1 MSGAA
6 RLVVRA
12 GPRSF
17 TPLNSYVAE
26 VPVMSVTTESLQTPS
41 RQATALP
48 GDYLERVYAGVLG
61 KLIGVFLGRPF
72 ENWTHQRIMAELGTI
87 DYYVHERLGVPLVVT
102 DDDVAGTFTF
112 LRAFDEHGTKADLSA
127 EEIGKT
133 WLNNIVE
140 NRAILWWGGSGNSS
154 EHTAWLNLKR
164 GIAAPASGSIE
175 TNGQTVAE
183 QIGAQIFIDGWAMV
197 APGQPQLAARLAT
210 QAARVSHD
218 GEAVYAATLIAA
230 MEAEAFVSNDV
241 DHLIE
246 VGLSVIPKDSLIARL
261 IADVRR
267 WHAELPD
274 WRDCRQRIQDHYGY
288 DKFPGNCHVVPNHAL
303 IIMSVLYAP
312 DDLQKALMIVNTS
325 GWDTDCNSGNVGC
338 LLGIKLGLAGVN
350 AGPDWRG
357 PIADKMLISS
367 ADGGNAVTDAVR
379 IAYQIA
385 GFGHQLAGMPTP
397 DAPKRGAVFHFSLPG
412 SVQGF
417 EADSRNGVPAGLHVE
432 NHDGK
437 LALRFK
443 WLAPDQ
449 NLSAMTPTFSPP
461 NAPQM
466 PVYELMAT
474 PLVYSGQWI
483 EASVSAPAT
492 NAAPVTVGLRIKVY
506 GKGETLNVVDG
517 EHQTLAP
524 GQTAQ
529 LRWRLPDTGG
539 QPIQQIGFNLSTEA
553 LQSNGAIEVDY
564 LRWDGAPELRL
575 RRPDDAGDFWR
586 QAWIN
591 SVSIFSKNFPAA
603 FRISQSVGEGI
614 IIHGTRHWTDYTV
627 SSNVNIHLG
636 HEGGLAFRVQGLRR
650 YYALLLSRDGFA
662 RLVKTRDGKR
672 TVLAEKAFDWALEK
686 PHLMTISVRG
696 DRIDASLDG
705 QPVFSVRDDK
715 QGYENGGIGLVINEG
730 ALSTSE
736 IRVSAVQA

>member
-1 MSGAA
+1 M
-6 RLVVRA
+6 
-12 GPRSF
+12 
-17 TPLNSYVAE
+17 
-26 VPVMSVTTESLQTPS
+26 SLQ
-41 RQATALP
+41 Q
-48 GDYLERVYAGVLG
+48 DYLERVYAGVLG

-87 DYYVHERLGVPLVVT
+87 EYYVHDRLGVPLVVT

-112 LRAFDEHGTKADLSA
+112 LRAFDEHGVKPELSS

-164 GIAAPASGSIE
+164 GIPAPASGSIE
-175 TNGQTVAE
+175 VNGQTVAE

-197 APGQPQLAARLAT
+197 SPGQPELAARLAE
-210 QAARVSHD
+210 QAATVSHD
-218 GEAVYAATLIAA
+218 GEAVHAAKLLAA
-230 MEAEAFVSNDV
+230 MEAEAFVSDDV
-241 DHLIE
+241 EHLLE

-261 IADVRR
+261 ISDVRHWR
-267 WHAELPD
+267 AELPE

-303 IIMSVLYAP
+303 IIMSLLYAP

-325 GWDTDCNSGNVGC
+325 GWDTDCNSGNLGC
-338 LLGIKLGLAGVN
+338 LLGIKLGLAGVD

-357 PIADKMLISS
+357 PIADRMLISS
-367 ADGGNAVTDAVR
+367 ADGGSAVTDAVR

-385 GFGHQLAGMPTP
+385 GFGYQLAGMPAP
-397 DAPKRGAVFHFSLPG
+397 DIPKNGALFHFSLPG

-417 EADSRNGVPAGLHVE
+417 EADSGKGSPGALSVE
-432 NHDGK
+432 NSDGA
-437 LALRFK
+437 LALRIK
-443 WLAPDQ
+443 SLAPGQ
-449 NLSAMTPTFSPP
+449 TLAAMTPTFSPS

-483 EASVSAPAT
+483 ETKLAAEPD
-492 NAAPVTVGLRIKVY
+492 NAAPVSVNLRVKVY
-506 GKGETLNVVDG
+506 GKGDTLNTIDG
-517 EHQTLAP
+517 EPQTLLP
-524 GQTAQ
+524 GQSTL

-539 QPIQQIGFNLSTEA
+539 QPIQQIGFSLTTA
-553 LQSNGAIEVDY
+553 APQAKGTVLVDY
-564 LRWDGAPELRL
+564 LRVDGPPELRL
-575 RRPDDAGDFWR
+575 RRPDEGGDFWR
-586 QAWIN
+586 FAWIN

-614 IIHGTRHWTDYTV
+614 IIHGTRQWGDYTV
-627 SSNVNIHLG
+627 SSSIAVHLG

-650 YYALLLSRDGFA
+650 FYAMLLSRDGYL
-662 RLVKTRDGKR
+662 RLVKVRDGKR
-672 TVLAEKAFDWALEK
+672 TVLAEQAYAWALER
-686 PHLMTISVRG
+686 PYQMSVTLNG
-696 DRIDASLDG
+696 NQIGCSIEG
-705 QPVFSVRDDK
+705 QSVFSVRDVT
-715 QGYENGGIGLVINEG
+715 QPYENGGIGLLINEG

-736 IRVSAVQA
+736 IRVNGN

>member
-1 MSGAA
+1 M
-6 RLVVRA
+6 
-12 GPRSF
+12 
-17 TPLNSYVAE
+17 
-26 VPVMSVTTESLQTPS
+26 SLQ
-41 RQATALP
+41 Q
-48 GDYLERVYAGVLG
+48 DYLERVYAGVLG

-87 DYYVHERLGVPLVVT
+87 EYYVHDRLGVPLVVT

-112 LRAFDEHGTKADLSA
+112 LRAFDEHGVKPELSS

-164 GIAAPASGSIE
+164 GIPAPASGSIAV
-175 TNGQTVAE
+175 NGQTVAE

-197 APGQPQLAARLAT
+197 SPGQPELAARLAE
-210 QAARVSHD
+210 QAATVSHD
-218 GEAVYAATLIAA
+218 GEAVHAAKLLAA
-230 MEAEAFVSNDV
+230 MEAEAFVSDDV
-241 DHLIE
+241 EHLLE

-261 IADVRR
+261 ISDVRH
-267 WHAELPD
+267 WHAELPE

-303 IIMSVLYAP
+303 IIMSLLYAP

-325 GWDTDCNSGNVGC
+325 GWDTDCNSGNLGC
-338 LLGIKLGLAGVN
+338 LLGIKLGLAGVD

-357 PIADKMLISS
+357 PIADRMLISS
-367 ADGGNAVTDAVR
+367 ADGGSAVTDAVR

-385 GFGHQLAGMPTP
+385 GFGYQLAGMPAP
-397 DAPKRGAVFHFSLPG
+397 DAPKNGALFHFSLPG

-417 EADSRNGVPAGLHVE
+417 EADSGKGSPGALSVE
-432 NHDGK
+432 NTGGA
-437 LALRFK
+437 LALRIRS
-443 WLAPDQ
+443 LAPGQ
-449 NLSAMTPTFSPP
+449 TLAAMTPTFSPS

-483 EASVSAPAT
+483 ETKLAAEPDNSAPVSV
-492 NAAPVTVGLRIKVY
+492 NLRVNVY
-506 GKGETLNVVDG
+506 GKGDTLNTIDG
-517 EHQTLAP
+517 EPQTLSP
-524 GQTAQ
+524 GQSTL

-539 QPIQQIGFNLSTEA
+539 QPIQQIGLSLTTTA
-553 LQSNGAIEVDY
+553 PQAKGTVLVDY
-564 LRWDGAPELRL
+564 IRVDGAPELRL
-575 RRPDDAGDFWR
+575 RRPDEGGDFWR
-586 QAWIN
+586 FAWIN

-614 IIHGTRHWTDYTV
+614 IIHGTRQWSDYTV
-627 SSNVNIHLG
+627 SSSIAVHLG
-636 HEGGLAFRVQGLRR
+636 HEGGLVFRVQGLRR
-650 YYALLLSRDGFA
+650 FYAMLLSRDGYL
-662 RLVKTRDGKR
+662 RLVKVRDGKR
-672 TVLAEKAFDWALEK
+672 TVLAEQAYAWALER
-686 PHLMTISVRG
+686 PYLMSVTLNG
-696 DRIDASLDG
+696 NQIGCSIEG
-705 QPVFSVRDDK
+705 QSVFSVRDVT
-715 QGYENGGIGLVINEG
+715 QPYENGGIGLLINEG

-736 IRVSAVQA
+736 IRVSGN